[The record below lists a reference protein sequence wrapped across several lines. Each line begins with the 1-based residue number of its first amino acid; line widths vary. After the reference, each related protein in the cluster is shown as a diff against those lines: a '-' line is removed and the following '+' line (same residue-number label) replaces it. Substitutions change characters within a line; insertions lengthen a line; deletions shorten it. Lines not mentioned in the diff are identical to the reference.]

1 VGVNVLLGSM
11 SLSDGVGVTF
21 AAVGLALPV
30 TMLVGLLA
38 ALSVAARASGA
49 AGPLVR
55 SAGRSGR
62 AVPPVV
68 TGCAVAVVALLT
80 GTTNIS
86 LVAAAAMCAVCLPT
100 ATTALVETFSS
111 PKAQQRLYAAIA
123 AGASPHN
130 VALVVHL
137 RASLRSVIA
146 IALRTAARMSVD
158 ASVLVVALAGAGSAE
173 RTAASAPSSPDIT
186 SLPFA
191 AGQFFAAAV
200 APESHIVLLRAASL
214 VLLFLVLHAAA
225 RFLEGEPYRSLPAR

>member
-1 VGVNVLLGSM
+1 MGLNVELATM
-11 SLSDGVGVTF
+11 SLSDGIGVTF
-21 AAVGLALPV
+21 AAVSLALPI
-30 TMLVGLLA
+30 TMLISLLA
-38 ALSVAARASGA
+38 ALSVAAKASGA

-80 GTTNIS
+80 GTTNIG

-100 ATTALVETFSS
+100 ATTALVETFTS
-111 PKAQQRLYAAIA
+111 PIARQRLYAAIA
-123 AGASPHN
+123 AGASPHY

-137 RASLRSVIA
+137 RASIRNVVA

-158 ASVLVVALAGAGSAE
+158 TSVIVVALAGAGSAE
-173 RTAASAPSSPDIT
+173 RTAASAPSSLDI
-186 SLPFA
+186 SYLPFA

-200 APESHIVLLRAASL
+200 QPASHVVLLRAALL
-214 VLLFLVLHAAA
+214 VLLVLVFHAAA
-225 RFLEGEPYRSLPAR
+225 RWLEGEPYGSMSVR